1 MSTDVVNIIFGMKIR
16 QARLEAGLTLTEL
29 AATAGL
35 SASYLTEIEKG
46 RKYPRSDKILRM
58 AEALDKEYD
67 ALVSIKLGPSQAYL
81 ETALASPLLHEFPFE
96 EFGLDESHLV
106 ELLTRTPDRASAL
119 LHAILEISRQYDLR
133 EEHFLRAML
142 RSYQEIHENYFPKIE
157 GAADEFSQQFGLDGD
172 LPLGSDQLSA
182 LLREEFGYELEEE
195 TLAATPELAGYR
207 SVFAQGD
214 RPQLFINSQLRPRQ
228 IKFLLAREIGYQ
240 YLELEERSLA
250 STPERTDS
258 FQQVLN
264 DFKASYFGGALLM
277 PSRFIVADIKEFFG
291 QKTWQPQR
299 LLDMLARY
307 EVTSEMLLYR
317 FSELIP
323 EFFGLKLHFLRMHRV
338 NNSLH
343 LYKRLNM
350 NRLLVPSGLALNEH
364 YCRRWLSAKLLNQ
377 MDTGRVTWDQPL
389 VGIQMSEFLGAGDRF
404 LNIGFARP
412 LVLSPDVSSSVVV
425 GFRDEPELA
434 QEISFLDD
442 PVVPTVLIN
451 ETCERCPLT
460 AEDCSVRA
468 AEPTVLIKEQEKARR
483 LEALKRLLFNK
494 GE

>member
-1 MSTDVVNIIFGMKIR
+1 MGTDVVNIIFGMKIR
-16 QARLEAGLTLTEL
+16 QARLEAGLTLSEL
-29 AATAGL
+29 AAASGL

-46 RKYPRSDKILRM
+46 RKHPRSDKILRM

-67 ALVSIKLGPSQAYL
+67 ELVSIKLGPSQAYL
-81 ETALASPLLHEFPFE
+81 ETALASPLLQEFPFE

-119 LHAILEISRQYDLR
+119 LHAILEISRQYDLK

-142 RSYQEIHENYFPKIE
+142 RSYQEIHENYFPEIE
-157 GAADEFSQQFGLDGD
+157 GAAVEFSQEYGLDRD
-172 LPLGSDQLSA
+172 LPFRLDQLNT
-182 LLREEFGYELEEE
+182 LLQDEFGYELEQE
-195 TLAATPELAGYR
+195 TLAKTPKLAGYR
-207 SVFAQGD
+207 SVFVQGD
-214 RPQLFINSQLRPRQ
+214 RPQLYINSLLRHRQ

-240 YLELEERSLA
+240 FLELEERSLT
-250 STPERTDS
+250 STPDRADS

-277 PSRFIVADIKEFFG
+277 PSRFIVADIKDLFS
-291 QKTWQPQR
+291 QVTWQPQR

-307 EVTSEMLLYR
+307 EVTPEMLFYR

-338 NNSLH
+338 NNSFQ

-350 NRLLVPSGLALNEH
+350 NQLQVPSGLALDEH
-364 YCRRWLSAKLLNQ
+364 YCRRWLSAKLLSQ
-377 MDTGRVTWDQPL
+377 MDSGEMTWDQPL
-389 VGIQMSEFLGAGDRF
+389 VGIQRSEFLSTGDRF

-425 GFRDEPELA
+425 GFRDEPKLA
-434 QEISFLDD
+434 QEIGFLDD
-442 PVVPTVLIN
+442 PVVPTILIN

-460 AEDCSVRA
+460 AEECSVRA
-468 AEPTVLIKEQEKARR
+468 AEPAVLMEEQRKARR
-483 LEALKRLLFNK
+483 LEALNQLLS
-494 GE
+494 